1 MRERLAG
8 ARLVHFATHGVL
20 DKAPLLSCIVL
31 AEGDTLDVWELLG
44 LSLDADLVTLSA
56 CDSAGRAGHPGR
68 RARRASP
75 G

>member
-1 MRERLAG
+1 MRDRLAD

-44 LSLDADLVTLSA
+44 LPLDADLVTLQ
-56 CDSAGRAGHPGR
+56 RLRQR
-68 RARRASP
+68 RARRSRRATSSSGSP